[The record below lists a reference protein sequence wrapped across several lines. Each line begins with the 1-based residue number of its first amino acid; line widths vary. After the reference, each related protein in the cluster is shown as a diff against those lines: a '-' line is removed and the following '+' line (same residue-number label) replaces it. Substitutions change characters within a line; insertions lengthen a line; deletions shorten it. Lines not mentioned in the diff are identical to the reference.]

1 MFKRM
6 YFGVKTSYGL
16 AKGLKPSL
24 PLPAGC
30 TIAYDL
36 KKVQCALKIQK
47 QVVFK
52 KSFRVLFQVIITD
65 EVRVP
70 ITSSVARGGGG
81 REGLEPPH
89 WLVKYAKLH
98 VFCAFEA
105 DFLRK
110 IENSPPIRKQPPS
123 ND

>member
-16 AKGLKPSL
+16 AKGLKHSL

-30 TIAYDL
+30 TIACDL

-52 KSFRVLFQVIITD
+52 KSFHVLFQVIITD

-70 ITSSVARGGGG
+70 ITSSLARGGGG
-81 REGLEPPH
+81 GGGLEPPP
-89 WLVKYAKLH
+89 LAGEVCKIR
-98 VFCAFEA
+98 C
-105 DFLRK
+105 FLCF
-110 IENSPPIRKQPPS
+110 
-123 ND
+123 